1 MRKGSET
8 LLLNLVDKGQIT
20 MARKYKGEVSSDSP
34 SSERMFRRGARTCDL
49 LHDTKLDEVRCRVTN
64 AKKKNLLTAIL
75 LWISSAKVNS

>member
-8 LLLNLVDKGQIT
+8 LPLNLVDKGQIT
-20 MARKYKGEVSSDSP
+20 MARKYKGEVSSDSR

-64 AKKKNLLTAIL
+64 AKKNLLTAIF
-75 LWISSAKVNS
+75 LWISSAKGNS

>member
-20 MARKYKGEVSSDSP
+20 MARKYKGEVSSDNP
-34 SSERMFRRGARTCDL
+34 SSERMFWRGARTCDL

-64 AKKKNLLTAIL
+64 AKKSLLTAIL
-75 LWISSAKVNS
+75 LWISSAKGNS

>member
-8 LLLNLVDKGQIT
+8 LLLNLVDKGHIT
-20 MARKYKGEVSSDSP
+20 MARKYKGEVSSDSR

-64 AKKKNLLTAIL
+64 AKKKLLTAIF
-75 LWISSAKVNS
+75 LWISSAKGNS